1 MINILVADDDKNTR
15 LLMKAIL
22 ERAGYDVFT
31 AVDGQDALEILER
44 EHIDLVVLD
53 VMMPRMDGY
62 TFTETLRQGNSNLPV
77 LMVSA
82 KQLPADKHKGFLVGT
97 DDYITKPVDE
107 EEMLLRIR
115 ALLRRAKIANDRRI
129 VVGDVVLDY
138 DSFTVS
144 RPGQTQEL
152 PQKEFLLLYKLLS
165 YPGKIFTRIQLMD
178 EIWGMDCETGWE
190 TVTVHVGRLRKRFEG
205 WDEFSVESVRGLGYK
220 AVKKEG
226 PRKNAPA
233 TIPLPCCSPCSPSPF
248 WRCRCCW
255 QWALCMC
262 SPGST
267 CCPFPPWA
275 CPAPC
280 RCCC

>member
-22 ERAGYDVFT
+22 EAEHYRVFT
-31 AVDGQDALEILER
+31 AVDGQDALGVLDR

-53 VMMPRMDGY
+53 IMMPNMDGY
-62 TFTETLRQGNSNLPV
+62 EFTETLRQSDNTLPI

-82 KQLPADKHKGFLVGT
+82 RQQPEDKRRGFLVGT
-97 DDYITKPVDE
+97 DDYITKPIDE
-107 EEMLLRIR
+107 EEMLLRIK
-115 ALLRRAKIANDRRI
+115 ALLRRAKIVSDRRI
-129 VVGDVVLDY
+129 VIGDVVLDY

-144 RPGQTQEL
+144 RPGQVQEL

-205 WDEFSVESVRGLGYK
+205 WEEFSVESVRGLGYK
-220 AVKKEG
+220 AVKKE
-226 PRKNAPA
+226 
-233 TIPLPCCSPCSPSPF
+233 
-248 WRCRCCW
+248 
-255 QWALCMC
+255 
-262 SPGST
+262 
-267 CCPFPPWA
+267 
-275 CPAPC
+275 
-280 RCCC
+280 